1 MKIGIGSDHAG
12 YQLKERVLKEV
23 SLAGMEWVDIG
34 CETDQVKSSH
44 VLTAEEMS
52 RLVLAGDLDLGILV
66 CGTGI
71 GMSLV
76 ANRHP
81 GIRAA
86 VANDVY
92 SAIKSKEHN
101 HANILCIGARVL
113 GVEQAELVIESWL
126 QTTPDQAYQEIVES
140 LDR

>member
-12 YQLKERVLKEV
+12 YQLKQRVLQEIV
-23 SLAGMEWVDIG
+23 LPDMEWQDIG
-34 CETDQVKSSH
+34 CETDQVKSNH
-44 VLTAEEMS
+44 ILIAEEMS
-52 RLVLAGDLDLGILV
+52 QLILAGDLDLGILV

-101 HANILCIGARVL
+101 HANILCVGARVL
-113 GVEQAELVIESWL
+113 GIEQAELVIESWL
-126 QTTPDQAYQEIVES
+126 KAKPDQAYKEIVET
-140 LDR
+140 LDS

>member
-12 YQLKERVLKEV
+12 YQLKTRVLKEIK
-23 SLAGMEWVDIG
+23 LPEMEWLDIG
-34 CETDQVKSSH
+34 CQSEVKTSH
-44 VLTAEEMS
+44 VLIAEKMS
-52 RLVLAGDLDLGILV
+52 QLILAGEIDLGILV

-76 ANRHP
+76 ANRHQ

-101 HANILCIGARVL
+101 HANLLCVGARVL
-113 GVEQAELVIESWL
+113 GVEHAELVIEYCL
-126 QTTPDQAYQEIVES
+126 KAIPDQGYKEIELR
-140 LDR
+140 LDQ

>member
-12 YQLKERVLKEV
+12 YQLKQRIMKDV
-23 SLAGMEWVDIG
+23 SVRGMAWLDIG
-34 CETDQVKSSH
+34 CETDLVKTNHGVIAEKMSQLL
-44 VLTAEEMS
+44 LT
-52 RLVLAGDLDLGILV
+52 GDLDLGILV

-76 ANRHP
+76 ANRHQ
-81 GIRAA
+81 GVRAA

-113 GVEQAELVIESWL
+113 GIEQAELIVESWL
-126 QTTPDQAYQEIVES
+126 QTKPDQAYREIVMT
-140 LDR
+140 LDQ

>member
-12 YQLKERVLKEV
+12 YQLKTRVLKEIK
-23 SLAGMEWVDIG
+23 LPEMEWLDIG
-34 CETDQVKSSH
+34 CQSEVKTSH
-44 VLTAEEMS
+44 VLIAEKMS
-52 RLVLAGDLDLGILV
+52 QLILAGEIDLGILV

-76 ANRHP
+76 ANRHQ

-101 HANILCIGARVL
+101 HANLLCVGARVL
-113 GVEQAELVIESWL
+113 GVEHAELVIDSWL
-126 QTTPDQAYQEIVES
+126 KAKPDQAYKEIALR
-140 LDR
+140 LDQ

>member
-12 YQLKERVLKEV
+12 FQLKERVTKDVTV
-23 SLAGMEWVDIG
+23 STVEWLDIG
-34 CETDQVKSSH
+34 CQTDTVKTNH
-44 VLTAEEMS
+44 VEIAEKMS
-52 RLVLAGDLDLGILV
+52 QLILKGDIDLGILV

-71 GMSLV
+71 GMSMV
-76 ANRHP
+76 ANRHHD
-81 GIRAA
+81 IRAA

-113 GVEQAELVIESWL
+113 GIEQAELIIESWIKT
-126 QTTPDQAYQEIVES
+126 QPDQAYKQNAMRQ
-140 LDR
+140 DK

>member
-1 MKIGIGSDHAG
+1 MKVGIGSDHAG
-12 YQLKERVLKEV
+12 YQLKQRVIKDV
-23 SLAGMEWVDIG
+23 SVSGIDWLDIG
-34 CETDQVKSSH
+34 CNTNQIKTSH
-44 VLTAEEMS
+44 VSIAEKMSQLLLAEEI
-52 RLVLAGDLDLGILV
+52 DLGILV

-76 ANRHP
+76 ANRHSA
-81 GIRAA
+81 IRAA

-113 GVEQAELVIESWL
+113 GIEHAEFIVESWL
-126 QTTPDQAYQEIVES
+126 NTKPDASYKDIAMT
-140 LDR
+140 LDP